1 MGGNMKK
8 INNIVVPVDFEKN
21 TQKLID
27 FAIDMASQLDSEVSF
42 FHGVEYIA
50 MGEMALGNF
59 SYTDYTSERVK
70 AAKKA
75 LEEIVE
81 NATGKCKTCRS
92 KVVVGDVVD
101 EVIDY
106 AKNQNAHM
114 IIMGTHG
121 KRGIEKILLGSVAD
135 RVLKSAHCP
144 VLVMN
149 PYR

>member
-1 MGGNMKK
+1 MQEIKH
-8 INNIVVPVDFEKN
+8 IVVPVDLEKN
-21 TQKLID
+21 TQKLVD
-27 FAIDMASQLDSEVSF
+27 FAIYIANQLDSEISF
-42 FHGVEYIA
+42 FHGIEFLA

-59 SYTDYTSERVK
+59 SYKDYNSERVHD
-70 AAKKA
+70 AKIA
-75 LEEIVE
+75 LHEIIK
-81 NATGKCKTCRS
+81 NATGKCKKCSS

-101 EVIDY
+101 EIIDY
-106 AKNQNAHM
+106 AKNRNAGL

-149 PYR
+149 PYK

>member
-1 MGGNMKK
+1 MQGIKH
-8 INNIVVPVDFEKN
+8 IVVPVDLEKN

-27 FAIDMASQLDSEVSF
+27 FALYIANQLDSEISF
-42 FHGVEYIA
+42 FHGVEFLA
-50 MGEMALGNF
+50 MGEMALGSF
-59 SYTDYTSERVK
+59 SYKDYNSERVHD
-70 AAKKA
+70 AKIA
-75 LEEIVE
+75 LHEIVK
-81 NATGKCKTCRS
+81 NAGVKCKKCSS

-101 EVIDY
+101 EIIDY
-106 AKNQNAHM
+106 AKDRNASL

-149 PYR
+149 PYK

>member
-1 MGGNMKK
+1 MQESTH
-8 INNIVVPVDFEKN
+8 IVVPVDLEKN

-27 FAIDMASQLDSEVSF
+27 FALYMANKLDSEISF
-42 FHGVEYIA
+42 FHGVEFAA

-59 SYTDYTSERVK
+59 SYDDYNSARVHY
-70 AAKKA
+70 AKKA
-75 LEEIVE
+75 LEGIVQ
-81 NATGKCKTCRS
+81 NATGKCKKCTS

-101 EVIDY
+101 EIIDY
-106 AKNQNAHM
+106 AKNRNASM

-135 RVLKSAHCP
+135 RVLKAAHCP

>member
-1 MGGNMKK
+1 MQK

-27 FAIDMASQLDSEVSF
+27 FAIDMANQLDSEITF
-42 FHGVEYIA
+42 FHGVEYVAI
-50 MGEMALGNF
+50 GEMALGNF
-59 SYTDYTSERVK
+59 SYTDYIAERK
-70 AAKKA
+70 NAAKKA

-81 NATGKCKTCRS
+81 NAKGKCKACRS
-92 KVVVGDVVD
+92 KVIVGDVVD
-101 EVIDY
+101 EIIDY
-106 AKNQNAHM
+106 AKNQKAHM

>member
-1 MGGNMKK
+1 MQK
-8 INNIVVPVDFEKN
+8 ITHIVVPVDLEKN

-27 FAIDMASQLDSEVSF
+27 FAIYIANQLDSEINF
-42 FHGVEYIA
+42 FHGIEFLA

-59 SYTDYTSERVK
+59 SYNDYNSERVHY
-70 AAKKA
+70 AKTA
-75 LEEIVE
+75 LQEIVK
-81 NATGKCKTCRS
+81 NATGKCKKCSS

-101 EVIDY
+101 EILDY
-106 AKNQNAHM
+106 AKNRNANM

-149 PYR
+149 PYK